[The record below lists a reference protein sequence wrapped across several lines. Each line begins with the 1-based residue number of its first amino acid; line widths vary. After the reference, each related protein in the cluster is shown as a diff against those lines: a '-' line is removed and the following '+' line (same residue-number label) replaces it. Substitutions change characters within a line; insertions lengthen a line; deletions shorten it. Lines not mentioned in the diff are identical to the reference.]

1 MEHHEITVRAGAG
14 ILPDDLDL
22 LVKGSVSPGVAKRL
36 GLPAGDIED
45 FIRGSATPR
54 MTKRLGLTMDSAAE
68 ELARVYG
75 PGGVAGIIL
84 GMLFWNS

>member
-1 MEHHEITVRAGAG
+1 MEHEITTRAGAD
-14 ILPDDLDL
+14 ILSDDLEL
-22 LVKGSVSPGVAKRL
+22 LVKGRVSPRVAKRI

-54 MTKRLGLTMDSAAE
+54 MTKRLGLTTGSAAE
-68 ELARVYG
+68 ELAHVYG
-75 PGGVAGIIL
+75 PSGVAGIIL